1 MLSNVASL
9 ATPLATFWTAPN
21 NAPHFTEIIESVMG
35 ALREINLLFSP
46 EQPMDKTFDLLD
58 AH

>member
-1 MLSNVASL
+1 
-9 ATPLATFWTAPN
+9 
-21 NAPHFTEIIESVMG
+21 MG
-35 ALREINLLFSP
+35 TLREINLLFSP